1 VKPGTTIERDSVG
14 EMNRQAIVDWLGRHA
29 TELRLALRTTL
40 AGLITFVLA
49 HLLQLQ
55 QGYWAVLTSVII
67 MQASLGGSLKAVLDR
82 LVGTLAGSFWG
93 VAVSLVIP
101 HRGLLS
107 LGVMLALALGPLALA
122 AALRPSYRIA
132 PVTAIIV
139 LLSTAS
145 AQEGPVAYA
154 FDRVLEIA
162 LGSLVGFAVSLL
174 ILPARA
180 HGLLANAAAETLR
193 DFGELLQVLLQDLAQ
208 SPDRAAVL
216 AIFERVR
223 KSIASAE
230 ALAEEAKRERANRLT
245 DAPDPE
251 PVARNLRR
259 LRHDLT
265 AISRAVTAPLP
276 QPAAARL
283 SDAARALGQAMGG
296 FLAAAAAALAGGK
309 PPPSLEGVD
318 AALAAFQ
325 ESLTALRQSGALPN
339 LSVDAVSRIFGLVF
353 ALQQMRENFAEL
365 SERIA
370 ERLPTVGLNAPLR

>member
-93 VAVSLVIP
+93 VAVSLAIP

-208 SPDRAAVL
+208 APDRAAVL

-245 DAPDPE
+245 DAPDAE

-325 ESLTALRQSGALPN
+325 ESLTALRQSSALPN